1 MNSPGNPTPE
11 PACANDA
18 WVATTAAVA
27 ELVAKLERNR
37 TTVVAIDTEA
47 DSLHRYRESLCLIQ
61 FTDGQDHCLVDPLG
75 ADDLSALAAFLEK
88 SVVWMH
94 GADYDM
100 TMLKREFG
108 ILPRQV
114 PDTQIGARL
123 LGLRQFGLANLVEH
137 YFGETLSKS
146 SQKADWGKR
155 PLTPKML
162 EYAINDVRFL
172 LPMGE
177 MIVTELKEKS
187 RYEWFLESCDAAREK
202 VLQRDD
208 SREEPWRISGSGKLD
223 GLGLALLR
231 EIWQWRDY
239 EASCWDRPSFMVA
252 TNRQLLEWCELLLA
266 GKSVKLPG
274 HYRSDRRERFDAA
287 LAKARGLE
295 RDDWPVKPRGLRRRR
310 DNSFEEKYQ
319 KLASRRDKVAAELGI
334 DPSIIASR
342 AVLEGIVD
350 AETTP
355 EQALLRWQREV
366 LDL

>member
-1 MNSPGNPTPE
+1 MKSSGNPSPD
-11 PACANDA
+11 PQCADDV
-18 WVATTAAVA
+18 WIATTAG
-27 ELVAKLERNR
+27 VAKLVSKLEANN
-37 TTVVAIDTEA
+37 TSVVAIDTEA

-61 FTDGQDHCLVDPLG
+61 FTDGKDHCLVDPLG
-75 ADDLSALAAFLEK
+75 ANDLSVLAAFLEK
-88 SVVWMH
+88 STVWMH

-137 YFGETLSKS
+137 YFGEALSKS

-177 MIVTELKEKS
+177 MIVSELKEKS
-187 RYEWFLESCDAAREK
+187 RYEWFIESCDAAREK
-202 VLQRDD
+202 VIQRDD
-208 SREEPWRISGSGKLD
+208 SREEPWRISGSGKLE
-223 GLGLALLR
+223 GQGLAMLR
-231 EIWQWRDY
+231 ELWQWRDY

-252 TNRQLLEWCELLLA
+252 TNRQLLEWCELLLD
-266 GKSVKLPG
+266 GKSIKLPG
-274 HYRSDRRERFDAA
+274 HFRAERRERFDAA
-287 LAKARGLE
+287 LVAGRALAKE
-295 RDDWPVKPRGLRRRR
+295 DWPLKPRGIRRRR
-310 DNSFEEKYQ
+310 DQSFEEKYQ
-319 KLASRRDKVAAELGI
+319 KLANRRDKVASDLGI

-342 AVLEGIVD
+342 SVLEGIAD
-350 AETTP
+350 AETSP
-355 EQALLRWQREV
+355 EQVLLRWQREV
-366 LDL
+366 LGI

>member
-1 MNSPGNPTPE
+1 MNSSGTPHPDPE
-11 PACANDA
+11 CADDV
-18 WVATTAAVA
+18 WIATTEGVTN
-27 ELVAKLERNR
+27 LVRKLEANQ
-37 TTVVAIDTEA
+37 TAVVAIDTEA

-61 FTDGQDHCLVDPLG
+61 FTDGKDHCLVDPLG
-75 ADDLSALAAFLEK
+75 ADDLSALAGFLEK

-108 ILPRQV
+108 ILPREV

-177 MIVTELKEKS
+177 MIVAELEEKG
-187 RYEWFLESCDAAREK
+187 RHDWFLESCEAARAK
-202 VLQRDD
+202 VIQRDD
-208 SREEPWRISGSGKLD
+208 SRDEPWRISGSGKLD
-223 GLGLALLR
+223 GQGLAMLR
-231 EIWQWRDY
+231 ELWQWRDY

-252 TNRQLLEWCELLLA
+252 TNRQLLEWCDMLLD
-266 GKSVKLPG
+266 GKSIKLPG
-274 HYRSDRRERFDAA
+274 HYRAERRDRFDAA
-287 LAKARGLE
+287 LAAGRALAKE
-295 RDDWPVKPRGLRRRR
+295 DWPVKPRGVRRRR
-310 DNSFEEKYQ
+310 DQNFEEKYQ
-319 KLASRRDKVAAELGI
+319 KLANRRDTAANGLGI

-342 AVLEGIVD
+342 AVLEGI
-350 AETTP
+350 AEGESEP
-355 EQALLRWQREV
+355 ESVLLRWQREV